1 MLSPNPLA
9 GEPYELFGLCPP
21 GGARGGSPGK
31 KAVPPVRGGVRRAL
45 RACLQ
50 TLAQTAQQ
58 GQQVHRLRLQHM
70 ALSPIQLQQA
80 VEHGRHALGGLIHGL
95 EEAAR
100 FLQVFGTGTGGL
112 QQLGNQR
119 IESQQMAQRR
129 PQIMRDGMHPLLLGR
144 AQGGQF
150 GLAPGQQRQRCRTTT
165 VQQEVAQGY
174 EVTYEY
180 RGRRFTTELPYDP
193 GPTVVV
199 QPPRA
204 TQQYSSQPNHETV
217 HPGRKSYG
225 SAPVAGRTESIEYR
239 SPQPDIP
246 IVLDLRTAPITVPGT
261 TPAPRPK
268 H

>member
-1 MLSPNPLA
+1 MRLAPTTCLYTTCLCLGLAISPAWAQPAPTELA
-9 GEPYELFGLCPP
+9 EVISVVPILVQE
-21 GGARGGSPGK
+21 
-31 KAVPPVRGGVRRAL
+31 AVPQEDCIDLP
-45 RACLQ
+45 
-50 TLAQTAQQ
+50 
-58 GQQVHRLRLQHM
+58 
-70 ALSPIQLQQA
+70 
-80 VEHGRHALGGLIHGL
+80 
-95 EEAAR
+95 
-100 FLQVFGTGTGGL
+100 
-112 QQLGNQR
+112 
-119 IESQQMAQRR
+119 
-129 PQIMRDGMHPLLLGR
+129 
-144 AQGGQF
+144 
-150 GLAPGQQRQRCRTTT
+150 QQRQRCRTTT

-180 RGRRFTTELPYDP
+180 RGRRFTTELPYVP

>member
-1 MLSPNPLA
+1 M
-9 GEPYELFGLCPP
+9 
-21 GGARGGSPGK
+21 
-31 KAVPPVRGGVRRAL
+31 
-45 RACLQ
+45 
-50 TLAQTAQQ
+50 
-58 GQQVHRLRLQHM
+58 
-70 ALSPIQLQQA
+70 
-80 VEHGRHALGGLIHGL
+80 
-95 EEAAR
+95 
-100 FLQVFGTGTGGL
+100 
-112 QQLGNQR
+112 
-119 IESQQMAQRR
+119 
-129 PQIMRDGMHPLLLGR
+129 
-144 AQGGQF
+144 
-150 GLAPGQQRQRCRTTT
+150 
-165 VQQEVAQGY
+165 QQEVAQGY